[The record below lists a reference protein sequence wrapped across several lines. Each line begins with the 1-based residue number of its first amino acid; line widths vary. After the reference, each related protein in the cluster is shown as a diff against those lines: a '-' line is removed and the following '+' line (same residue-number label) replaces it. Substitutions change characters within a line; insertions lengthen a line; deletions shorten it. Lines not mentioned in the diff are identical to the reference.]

1 MNQTKEKRYKMAYV
15 ELNEIIKHLSEDE
28 QLKIPETFKKN
39 LLKEMDKEYKFIF
52 DNKKGLLGQTYMNE
66 TKALYIKLY
75 KQYLATEKDVWK
87 KYDSICHSIIENEKR
102 KKYDSNNIFKTHIE
116 DFKSESQTKAMVKLE
131 EKNIIKKIISKIK
144 KFIWKW

>member
-52 DNKKGLLGQTYMNE
+52 DNQKGLLGQTYMNE

-87 KYDSICHSIIENEKR
+87 KYDNICHSIIENEKR
-102 KKYDSNNIFKTHIE
+102 KKYDSNNIFKTHVE
-116 DFKSESQTKAMVKLE
+116 DFKSEGQTKAMVKLE
-131 EKNIIKKIISKIK
+131 EKNIVKKIISKIK
-144 KFIWKW
+144 KLIWKW

>member
-39 LLKEMDKEYKFIF
+39 LLKELDKEYKFIF

>member
-52 DNKKGLLGQTYMNE
+52 DNQKGLLGQTYMNE

-87 KYDSICHSIIENEKR
+87 KYDNICHSLIENEKR
-102 KKYDSNNIFKTHIE
+102 KKYDSNNIFKTHVE
-116 DFKSESQTKAMVKLE
+116 DFKSEGQTKAMVKLE

-144 KFIWKW
+144 KFIWKG

>member
-52 DNKKGLLGQTYMNE
+52 DNQKGLLGQTYMNE

-87 KYDSICHSIIENEKR
+87 KYDNICHSIIENEKR
-102 KKYDSNNIFKTHIE
+102 KKYDSNNIFKTHVE
-116 DFKSESQTKAMVKLE
+116 DFKSEGQTKAMVKLE

-144 KFIWKW
+144 KFIWKG

>member
-15 ELNEIIKHLSEDE
+15 ELNEIINHLSEDE

-102 KKYDSNNIFKTHIE
+102 KKYDSNNIFKTHVE
-116 DFKSESQTKAMVKLE
+116 DFKSEGQTKAMVKLE

>member
-102 KKYDSNNIFKTHIE
+102 KKYDSNNIFKTHVE
-116 DFKSESQTKAMVKLE
+116 YFKSEGQTKAMVKLE

-144 KFIWKW
+144 KFIWTW

>member
-1 MNQTKEKRYKMAYV
+1 MAYV

-52 DNKKGLLGQTYMNE
+52 DNPKGLLGQTYMNE

-87 KYDSICHSIIENEKR
+87 KYDNICHSIIENEKR
-102 KKYDSNNIFKTHIE
+102 KKYDSNNIFKTHVE
-116 DFKSESQTKAMVKLE
+116 DFKSEGQTKAMVKLE

>member
-39 LLKEMDKEYKFIF
+39 LLKEMNKEYKFIF

-102 KKYDSNNIFKTHIE
+102 KKYDSNNIFKTHVE
-116 DFKSESQTKAMVKLE
+116 DFKSEGQTKAMVKLE

>member
-102 KKYDSNNIFKTHIE
+102 KKYDSNNIFKTHVE
-116 DFKSESQTKAMVKLE
+116 DFKSEGQTKAMVKLE
-131 EKNIIKKIISKIK
+131 EKNIIKKII
-144 KFIWKW
+144 FIFID

>member
-52 DNKKGLLGQTYMNE
+52 DNQKGLLGQTYMNE

-87 KYDSICHSIIENEKR
+87 KYDNICHSIIENEKR

-116 DFKSESQTKAMVKLE
+116 EFKSEGQTKAMVKLE

-144 KFIWKW
+144 KFIWKG

>member
-52 DNKKGLLGQTYMNE
+52 DNQKGLLGQTYMNE

-87 KYDSICHSIIENEKR
+87 KYDNICHSIIENEKR
-102 KKYDSNNIFKTHIE
+102 KKYDSNNIFKTHVE
-116 DFKSESQTKAMVKLE
+116 DFKSEGQTKAMVKLE

-144 KFIWKW
+144 KLIWKW

>member
-1 MNQTKEKRYKMAYV
+1 MAYV

-52 DNKKGLLGQTYMNE
+52 DNKKGLFGQTYMNE

-87 KYDSICHSIIENEKR
+87 KYDNICHSIIENEKR
-102 KKYDSNNIFKTHIE
+102 KKYDSNNIFKTHVE
-116 DFKSESQTKAMVKLE
+116 DFKGEGQPNAMVKLE

>member
-1 MNQTKEKRYKMAYV
+1 
-15 ELNEIIKHLSEDE
+15 
-28 QLKIPETFKKN
+28 
-39 LLKEMDKEYKFIF
+39 MDKEYKFIF

-102 KKYDSNNIFKTHIE
+102 KKYDSNNIFKTHVE
-116 DFKSESQTKAMVKLE
+116 DFKSEGQTKAMVKLE

>member
-1 MNQTKEKRYKMAYV
+1 MAYV

-102 KKYDSNNIFKTHIE
+102 KKYDSNNIFKTHVE
-116 DFKSESQTKAMVKLE
+116 DFKSAGQTKAMVKLE

>member
-102 KKYDSNNIFKTHIE
+102 KKYDSNNIFKTHVE
-116 DFKSESQTKAMVKLE
+116 DFKSEGQTKAMVKLE

-144 KFIWKW
+144 KCICKW

>member
-52 DNKKGLLGQTYMNE
+52 DNQKGLLGQTYMNE

-87 KYDSICHSIIENEKR
+87 KYDNICHSIIENEKR
-102 KKYDSNNIFKTHIE
+102 KKYDSNNIFKTHVE
-116 DFKSESQTKAMVKLE
+116 DFKSEGQTKAMVKLE

>member
-1 MNQTKEKRYKMAYV
+1 MAYV

-75 KQYLATEKDVWK
+75 KQYLATEKDVP
-87 KYDSICHSIIENEKR
+87 SQHS
-102 KKYDSNNIFKTHIE
+102 
-116 DFKSESQTKAMVKLE
+116 QP
-131 EKNIIKKIISKIK
+131 
-144 KFIWKW
+144 

>member
-1 MNQTKEKRYKMAYV
+1 
-15 ELNEIIKHLSEDE
+15 
-28 QLKIPETFKKN
+28 
-39 LLKEMDKEYKFIF
+39 
-52 DNKKGLLGQTYMNE
+52 MNE
-66 TKALYIKLY
+66 TKAIYIKLY

-87 KYDSICHSIIENEKR
+87 KYDNICHSIIENEKR

>member
-102 KKYDSNNIFKTHIE
+102 KNMIVIIYLKLTLKILKV
-116 DFKSESQTKAMVKLE
+116 KVKL
-131 EKNIIKKIISKIK
+131 KQ
-144 KFIWKW
+144 W

>member
-52 DNKKGLLGQTYMNE
+52 DNQKGLLGQTYMNE

-87 KYDSICHSIIENEKR
+87 KYDNICHSIIENEKR
-102 KKYDSNNIFKTHIE
+102 KKYYSNNIFKTHIE
-116 DFKSESQTKAMVKLE
+116 DLKREGQTKAMVKLE

-144 KFIWKW
+144 KFIWKG

>member
-102 KKYDSNNIFKTHIE
+102 KKSSSVKTKKVE
-116 DFKSESQTKAMVKLE
+116 KEVKE
-131 EKNIIKKIISKIK
+131 ND
-144 KFIWKW
+144 

>member
-116 DFKSESQTKAMVKLE
+116 DFKSEGQTKAMVKLE

>member
-87 KYDSICHSIIENEKR
+87 KYDS
-102 KKYDSNNIFKTHIE
+102 NNIFKTHVE
-116 DFKSESQTKAMVKLE
+116 DFKSEGQTKAMVKLE

>member
-102 KKYDSNNIFKTHIE
+102 KKYDSNNIFKTHVE
-116 DFKSESQTKAMVKLE
+116 DFKSEGQTKAMVKLE

>member
-102 KKYDSNNIFKTHIE
+102 KKYDSNNIFKTHVE
-116 DFKSESQTKAMVKLE
+116 DFKSEGHKAMVKLE

>member
-102 KKYDSNNIFKTHIE
+102 KKYDSNNIFKTHVE
-116 DFKSESQTKAMVKLE
+116 DFKSEGQTKAMVKLE
-131 EKNIIKKIISKIK
+131 EKNIIKK
-144 KFIWKW
+144 

>member
-1 MNQTKEKRYKMAYV
+1 MNQTKEKRYKMEYV

-102 KKYDSNNIFKTHIE
+102 KKYDSNNIFKTHVE
-116 DFKSESQTKAMVKLE
+116 DFKSEGQTKAMVKLE

>member
-102 KKYDSNNIFKTHIE
+102 
-116 DFKSESQTKAMVKLE
+116 LE
-131 EKNIIKKIISKIK
+131 NK
-144 KFIWKW
+144 

>member
-102 KKYDSNNIFKTHIE
+102 KKYDSNNIFKTHVE
-116 DFKSESQTKAMVKLE
+116 DFKSEGQTKAMVKLE
-131 EKNIIKKIISKIK
+131 EKNIIKKNN
-144 KFIWKW
+144 